1 MVVGIPGY
9 MFIAASSSFRGQTAK
24 RTVDFFKVRLYMG
37 DGRCFQV
44 FWFGETSQKVS
55 IRRISKAWVIYNRII
70 IDFEYYN
77 SPKKDPWDWYIYLH
91 EWLMFMVNVG
101 KYTTIMGGLGQGI
114 RFHTKDMDSYCKL

>member
-9 MFIAASSSFRGQTAK
+9 MFIAGSSSFRGQTAK
-24 RTVDFFKVRLYMG
+24 RRVDFFKVSTIYG
-37 DGRCFQV
+37 CFGRCFQV
-44 FWFGETSQKVS
+44 FWFGETAQKVS
-55 IRRISKAWVIYNRII
+55 IRRISKAWVM

-91 EWLMFMVNVG
+91 EWLTFMVNVG

-114 RFHTKDMDSYCKL
+114 RFHTKDMDSYCKM